1 MSDEFDPYRKWL
13 GIPPEDRPPNHYRLL
28 GIAVFEDDQDV
39 ISNAA
44 DRQMSHVRT
53 FQGGKNSQLS
63 QKILNELSA
72 AKVCLLNSAT
82 KQEYDNRLREVRA
95 VTAAPIATPGQEP
108 PAPLAN
114 RPPIS
119 APPIA
124 AAHARDKKPPQR
136 QPEQTTSILA
146 GTVVQRR
153 AESALD
159 QEAEDVPRAEEPE
172 NSVRFTAANSG
183 HARTSG
189 RHRRREASPV
199 STFIAICGVI
209 VAVIILLAIMI
220 AFATRSST
228 TTSKAT
234 TGTEPIREG
243 GRTGRTPNQSPKHR
257 PPAEPSPPVTP
268 DPPRTSKEDNIRVE
282 LLQARGAM
290 AGRDVQAARRH
301 IEAAYSMKPSGQLEQ
316 HAADL
321 EMLCTYLD
329 NFWKGIDKAVGRL
342 QVGDQ
347 FQMAGS
353 NHTIIKI
360 QDVQRKGRLYHV
372 RVGSTERELRQQD
385 LRQGLR
391 VRERSL
397 DNLQVFIRRGLPT
410 EDTFSLLYN
419 ASFLLIDGRSQSS
432 ENWHRAGVLVEK
444 AAQAGID
451 NATLRRELAL
461 QQ

>member
-28 GIAVFEDDQDV
+28 GIAIFEDDQDV

-82 KQEYDNRLREVRA
+82 KQEYDDRLREVRA

-124 AAHARDKKPPQR
+124 TAHARDKKPPQR

-146 GTVVQRR
+146 GTVVQQR
-153 AESALD
+153 AESALN
-159 QEAEDVPRAEEPE
+159 QEAEDVPRAEKPE
-172 NSVRFTAANSG
+172 DSVRFTAANSG

-209 VAVIILLAIMI
+209 AAVIILLTIMI

-228 TTSKAT
+228 ATSKAT
-234 TGTEPIREG
+234 TGAEPIREG
-243 GRTGRTPNQSPKHR
+243 V
-257 PPAEPSPPVTP
+257 EPGEL
-268 DPPRTSKEDNIRVE
+268 RTSRRNIDR
-282 LLQARGAM
+282 QPNH
-290 AGRDVQAARRH
+290 RR
-301 IEAAYSMKPSGQLEQ
+301 P
-316 HAADL
+316 
-321 EMLCTYLD
+321 
-329 NFWKGIDKAVGRL
+329 
-342 QVGDQ
+342 
-347 FQMAGS
+347 
-353 NHTIIKI
+353 
-360 QDVQRKGRLYHV
+360 
-372 RVGSTERELRQQD
+372 
-385 LRQGLR
+385 
-391 VRERSL
+391 
-397 DNLQVFIRRGLPT
+397 
-410 EDTFSLLYN
+410 
-419 ASFLLIDGRSQSS
+419 
-432 ENWHRAGVLVEK
+432 
-444 AAQAGID
+444 
-451 NATLRRELAL
+451 
-461 QQ
+461 